1 MKESMNKF
9 IARQPIFTRG
19 KDILGYEILFRAG
32 AENYFTGDG
41 RDASTAAVD
50 NLLLFGIERMTSGR
64 LAFLNCSRDFLLS
77 DHLTLLPPD
86 RVVGEILES
95 VSPDAETLEACK
107 RLKHSGYR
115 LALDDFVETPQMAPF
130 IELADYIKIDFLST
144 TRLEQHRLA
153 RELRNRHVRLI
164 AEKVETHEDVQ
175 RGIEMGYQYFQ
186 GYFFCRPEMS
196 KRRDIPAYKLNYLR
210 VLQIANQPELD
221 VGKLTDAIRREA
233 SLAYRLLRYLN
244 SPAFALRANV
254 GSISHALTLLGERG
268 IRRWISLV
276 SIAAMGEDKSPELV
290 MTLLVRARFC
300 ELLAEHA
307 GLQKR
312 TSDLFLMGLLSG
324 MDAILD
330 MPMSEVLA
338 DIPVQDEIKEA
349 LLGDAGG
356 FRDVLEIAMS
366 YEAGTWKQLI
376 ESAKQARVHE
386 EVVPE
391 LFLQSLAWANQVL
404 GVAPHT

>member
-1 MKESMNKF
+1 MNKF
-9 IARQPIFTRG
+9 IARQPIFTSG

-32 AENYFTGDG
+32 AENYFIPDG
-41 RDASTAAVD
+41 TDISTAAVD
-50 NLLLFGIERMTSGR
+50 NLFLFGIERMTSGR
-64 LAFLNCSRDFLLS
+64 LAFINCSRDFLLR

-95 VSPDAETLEACK
+95 VSPDTETLEACR

-115 LALDDFVETPQMAPF
+115 LALDDFVETPQIAPF
-130 IELADYIKIDFLST
+130 IELADYIKVDFLAT
-144 TRLEQHRLA
+144 TPLEQQRLA
-153 RELRNRHVRLI
+153 RELRHRDVRLI

-175 RGIEMGYQYFQ
+175 RGIEMGYHYFQ

-210 VLQIANQPELD
+210 VLQIANQRELD
-221 VGKLTDAIRREA
+221 VAKLTEAIRREA

-254 GSISHALTLLGERG
+254 GSIPHALTLLGERST
-268 IRRWISLV
+268 RKWISLV
-276 SIAAMGEDKSPELV
+276 SVAAMGDDKSPELV

-300 ELLAEHA
+300 ELLAECA
-307 GLQKR
+307 GLKKQEC
-312 TSDLFLMGLLSG
+312 DLFLMGLLSG

-330 MPMSEVLA
+330 LPMSAILA
-338 DIPVQDEIKEA
+338 DIPVEDEIKKA
-349 LLGDAGG
+349 LLGNPGY

-366 YEAGTWKQLI
+366 YETGTWKQLI

-386 EVVPE
+386 EVVPD
-391 LFLQSLAWANQVL
+391 LFLQSLTWAGQVL
-404 GVAPHT
+404 GVAPRM